1 MSQASLLP
9 AASGGEARERLV
21 VDHARHAD
29 DWYVDPPWCTE
40 LLLRA
45 VDIDGPTWDPCC
57 GGGSIVGVLRAYYA
71 GKYGLGVRASD
82 IVDRGCPGAEH
93 GVDFLAC
100 DDPAYNI
107 VFNPPYKRAEEF
119 ILHAISLAEGLV
131 CALVNIKFLASQGRR
146 ERLFLPHPPAAVL
159 ILSRRP
165 SMPPGGAGLEAK
177 GGTADY
183 CWIVWHG
190 AHGNHDHRGTQM
202 RWLA

>member
-1 MSQASLLP
+1 MSHASLLP
-9 AASGGEARERLV
+9 TASGGEARERLV
-21 VDHARHAD
+21 LDHAR
-29 DWYVDPPWCTE
+29 
-40 LLLRA
+40 LLFRA
-45 VDIDGPTWDPCC
+45 VDIDGPTWNPCC
-57 GGGSIVGVLRAYYA
+57 GGGSIVSALHAEHA
-71 GKYGLGVRASD
+71 TGKYGLGIRASD
-82 IVDRGCPGAEH
+82 IVDRGCPGAER
-93 GVDFLAC
+93 GIDFLAST
-100 DDPAYNI
+100 DWAYNI

-119 ILHAISLAEGLV
+119 ILHAIGLAEGLV

-190 AHGNHDHRGTQM
+190 AHGNHHHRGTQM
-202 RWLA
+202 WWLA